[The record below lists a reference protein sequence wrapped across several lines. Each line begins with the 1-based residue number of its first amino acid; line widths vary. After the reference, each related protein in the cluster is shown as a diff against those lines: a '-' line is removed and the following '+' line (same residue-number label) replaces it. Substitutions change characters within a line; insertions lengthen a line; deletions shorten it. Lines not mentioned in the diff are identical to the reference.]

1 MQRALTLIITVFL
14 ILQLSSCKITI
25 EKEMELGGDVNDI
38 VAISVYEVERE
49 EYIGSEIGDSVLDIP
64 GECEPIYTLTG
75 DEIKLFVDELL
86 ALEYARDE
94 IVPFPVDYA
103 HLFAPGYVVFIEY
116 ACMGCDVY
124 AEMGIY
130 THRHH
135 DTGISHSYSH
145 DDCRGEVSFT
155 ELIEKYLTD

>member
-1 MQRALTLIITVFL
+1 MTEDETNKISRAEATYVINTKSMRFHLLDCRYSKEPLSTNCEYTNLTF
-14 ILQLSSCKITI
+14 
-25 EKEMELGGDVNDI
+25 
-38 VAISVYEVERE
+38 
-49 EYIGSEIGDSVLDIP
+49 
-64 GECEPIYTLTG
+64 
-75 DEIKLFVDELL
+75 DELL

-124 AEMGIY
+124 ADMGIY
-130 THRHH
+130 SHRHH
-135 DTGISHSYSH
+135 DTGISLSYSH

-155 ELIEKYLTD
+155 ELIEKYLAD